1 MFLQKTKS
9 NDIDAFI
16 SKTSIDSFISH
27 SEFILVNN
35 VLREYDDTKEETNK
49 LKDFNSSSKI
59 LIYS

>member
-9 NDIDAFI
+9 NDIDAFV
-16 SKTSIDSFISH
+16 SKASIDSFISH

-35 VLREYDDTKEETNK
+35 VLREYDDTKEETNN
-49 LKDFNSSSKI
+49 LKDFNSSSMI

>member
-27 SEFILVNN
+27 SEFILVN
-35 VLREYDDTKEETNK
+35 VLREYDDTKEETNN

>member
-1 MFLQKTKS
+1 MSLQKTKS

-35 VLREYDDTKEETNK
+35 VLREYDDTK
-49 LKDFNSSSKI
+49 
-59 LIYS
+59 